1 MDLCNLKQEEAV
13 VFAKANWDNV
23 RSLSLCNNKIGK
35 GGVDALAKCCLSEL
49 QDLTLSDNEL
59 ESEAVISLASTGW
72 KKL

>member
-1 MDLCNLKQEEAV
+1 M
-13 VFAKANWDNV
+13 

-35 GGVDALAKCCLSEL
+35 GGVDALAKCSFTEL

-59 ESEAVISLASTGW
+59 ESEAVVALTSTSW